1 MARRDHARFAVALYR
16 PKTST
21 ACDALG
27 DYLEA
32 AGLRVSIRLP
42 DPAPVSTLPYGELPY
57 ASYRVSL
64 RNGRLPT
71 REVVEGAA
79 QSACTKLKARFGAAA
94 LDLNGTLIGE

>member
-1 MARRDHARFAVALYR
+1 LYR

-21 ACDALG
+21 AGDALG

-32 AGLRVSIRLP
+32 SGLRVSIRLP

-64 RNGRLPT
+64 RNGRQPT
-71 REVVEGAA
+71 REAVEDAVKVA
-79 QSACTKLKARFGAAA
+79 YAKLKTLFGEAA
-94 LDLNGTLIGE
+94 LDLNGTLIGEL